1 MIIDLSNYRLKE
13 DICVVTPEYDP
24 TPSGT
29 PVIKPSDI
37 LIGGKDIGRFMA
49 ITTGKHPIY
58 NENVTPGVQ
67 LCRYE
72 LLPEEIGLTSYY
84 EIYQA
89 LLQAFGITE
98 EELLA
103 AEDKYIEFSI
113 SSVKLGDAIFNATSA
128 WAELSANNL
137 NVGITGQTFYI
148 DLDVNF
154 KNPNLMSLSGGGTFE
169 ETFGVVITR

>member
-13 DICVVTPEYDP
+13 DICAASGDGP
-24 TPSGT
+24 TTS
-29 PVIKPSDI
+29 PVIKPSDL
-37 LIGGKDIGRFMA
+37 LIGGKYIGSFMEF
-49 ITTGKHPIY
+49 TTTREPEY
-58 NENVTPGVQ
+58 NEDPVPGVQ
-67 LCRYE
+67 HCRYE

-89 LLQAFGITE
+89 LLTAFGITE

-103 AEDKYIEFSI
+103 AEDKYIEFPI
-113 SSVKLGDAIFNATSA
+113 SSIKLGDAIFNATSA

-137 NVGITGQTFYI
+137 NIGITGQTFYI

-154 KNPNLMSLSGGGTFE
+154 KNPSLVEMSGGGTANQYF
-169 ETFGVVITR
+169 TVDIRR

>member
-13 DICVVTPEYDP
+13 DICVVSADDGPTTP
-24 TPSGT
+24 
-29 PVIKPSDI
+29 PVIKLSDV
-37 LIGGKDIGRFMA
+37 LIGGKDIAGFMA
-49 ITTGKHPIY
+49 FTTGKHPIF

-89 LLQAFGITE
+89 LLTAFGITE

-103 AEDKYIEFSI
+103 AEDKHIEFSI

-154 KNPNLMSLSGGGTFE
+154 KNPNLVEMSGGGTTNQYF
-169 ETFGVVITR
+169 TVDITR